1 MKLSLFSYLLIFLL
15 REGSGIKVVTIDS
28 VGALANDSSSA
39 AATKNSQVI
48 SSALQNA
55 TSGSAVLVPRYSR
68 YYIYSVSASGLQ
80 NVQFWVEGHLITEA
94 EGGHPFSI
102 SIFCFSFSTFL
113 FLLLKSVVK

>member
-80 NVQFWVEGHLITEA
+80 NVQFGVEGHLIA
-94 EGGHPFSI
+94 I
-102 SIFCFSFSTFL
+102 DDI
-113 FLLLKSVVK
+113 